1 MNLSEKAKQIIAA
14 IAPTAGTMFGGPLG
28 GLAGNIIAQKLGA
41 DQTANPERAVEEAV
55 IGQKPEIVAQLRQAE
70 LDLQKHLA
78 DNGIDLERI
87 AAQDRADARSR
98 EVALKDHTPAILA
111 YAVTIGFFGTL
122 AFLLWHGKPETGGDA
137 LLVMLGAL
145 GGAWAAIVSYYFG
158 SSSSSVRKD
167 ATISQI
173 AKQS

>member
-1 MNLSEKAKQIIAA
+1 MNLSEKVKQIIAA
-14 IAPTAGTMFGGPLG
+14 VAPTAGAMFGGPLG

-41 DQTANPERAVEEAV
+41 DQTADPERAVEDAV
-55 IGQKPEIVAQLRQAE
+55 LGQKPEVIAQLRQAE
-70 LDLQKHLA
+70 MDLQKHLA

-87 AAQDRADARSR
+87 AAEDRASARAR
-98 EVALKDHTPAILA
+98 EIALKDHTPAILA
-111 YAVTIGFFGTL
+111 YGVTVGFFGTL

-158 SSSSSVRKD
+158 SSAGSKEKTT
-167 ATISQI
+167 ALTQI
-173 AKQS
+173 AKG